1 MKYTPETIETIL
13 NAISKGLN
21 QKDASVL
28 AGIDETTLSRWKS
41 ENADFT
47 NQIRQKEIENK
58 LRNIEIIQEAA
69 KTKWQAAAW
78 FLERKY
84 AQEFS
89 LKIQGENVQEKPLAV
104 SLVQFV
110 GSDAED
116 ELPVNGGGANG

>member
-28 AGIDETTLSRWKS
+28 AGIDETTLSRWKG
-41 ENADFT
+41 ENADFA

-58 LRNIEIIQEAA
+58 LRNIEIVQEAA

-78 FLERKY
+78 WLERHY
-84 AQEFS
+84 SNEFG
-89 LKIQGENVQEKPLAV
+89 LKNKEDQFVMPTRT
-104 SLVQFV
+104 LVQFV
-110 GSDAED
+110 GGED
-116 ELPVNGGGANG
+116 CEKDCCKNTGD